1 MALLIF
7 GSGLID
13 GGSGPAVQVQRFHS
27 WKVTPQKAI
36 RIQEQLRGKVISQG
50 RVVHPWLVAGTD
62 VAFDKTSEG
71 VHACVV
77 VLSFPSME
85 VLEVVLH
92 QDHTSFPYLPGLLSF
107 REAPPL
113 LHAFKKLHH
122 TPDVIFIDGHGLSH
136 PRAAGIACHIGVLLD
151 RPVIG
156 CAKSILIGSYA
167 DLARSRGA
175 VSYLYSREG
184 HVVGAA
190 VRTRDDVRPVFV
202 SIGHRI
208 GLAQA
213 IHLTLLCG
221 KGYRIPEPTRQ
232 AHLLAEGAKR
242 SKGRR
247 EG

>member
-1 MALLIF
+1 M
-7 GSGLID
+7 
-13 GGSGPAVQVQRFHS
+13 QVHRFHS

-36 RIQEQLRGKVISQG
+36 QIQEQLRGKVISQG
-50 RVVHPWLVAGTD
+50 RVVRPRLVAGAD
-62 VAFDKTSEG
+62 VAFDKTSDW
-71 VHACVV
+71 VYACVV
-77 VLSFPSME
+77 VLSFPNME
-85 VLEVVLH
+85 VVEVALH
-92 QDHTSFPYLPGLLSF
+92 QDYTLFPYLPGLLSF

-113 LHAFKKLHH
+113 LCAFKKLHH

-156 CAKSILIGSYA
+156 CAKSVLIGTYA

-175 VSYLYSREG
+175 VSYVYSHEG

-190 VRTRDDVRPVFV
+190 VRTRDNVRPVFV

-208 GLAQA
+208 GLGPA
-213 IHLTLLCG
+213 IRLTLLCG

-242 SKGRR
+242 SKARR
-247 EG
+247 EA